1 MDDAEIGKLVA
12 LERRHWWYRERRALL
27 ARAVRDLPVGQALD
41 IGAAGGGNTL
51 VLTGLGWSACA
62 LEHSRPG
69 AVVAAGRG
77 LPVVRAD
84 ALHLPF
90 ADASLDLVTALDVL
104 EHLQDDRSAVAE
116 IRRVLRPGGHLV
128 VTVPVDMRLW
138 SAHDEAV
145 GHVRRY
151 ARPEVIALLRG
162 AGLQLESVRS
172 WMVLLRPA
180 VALQRRRSTGSD
192 LSEPPRWVNLALG
205 GVVRAERHLPVGG
218 LPGVSLLLRARR
230 PRDDEGSPGAE
241 GDEHLV
247 PRISQ
252 RQTKKVT
259 ISL

>member
-1 MDDAEIGKLVA
+1 MDDGEIGKLVT

-27 ARAVRDLPVGQALD
+27 GRAVRDLPVGRALD

-51 VLTGLGWSACA
+51 VLAGLGWSACA

-69 AVVAAGRG
+69 AEVAAGRG

-84 ALHLPF
+84 ALQLPF
-90 ADASLDLVTALDVL
+90 ADAGLDLVTALDVL
-104 EHLQDDRSAVAE
+104 EHLQDDRCAAAE
-116 IRRVLRPGGHLV
+116 IRRVLRPGGRVV

-151 ARPEVIALLRG
+151 DRPEIIALLRG
-162 AGLQLESVRS
+162 AGLEVESVRS

-192 LSEPPRWVNLALG
+192 LSEPPRWLNTALA

-218 LPGVSLLLRARR
+218 LPGVSLLVRARR
-230 PRDDEGSPGAE
+230 PMHPTDR
-241 GDEHLV
+241 
-247 PRISQ
+247 PR
-252 RQTKKVT
+252 RGG
-259 ISL
+259 

>member
-104 EHLQDDRSAVAE
+104 EHLQDDRAAAAE
-116 IRRVLRPGGHLV
+116 IRRVLRPGGRVV

-151 ARPEVIALLRG
+151 ARQEIIALLCG
-162 AGLQLESVRS
+162 ASLEVESVRS

-180 VALQRRRSTGSD
+180 VAVQRRRSTGSD
-192 LSEPPRWVNLALG
+192 LSEPPRWANIVLG
-205 GVVRAERHLPVGG
+205 AVVRAERHLPVGG
-218 LPGVSLLLRARR
+218 LPGVSVLLRARR
-230 PRDDEGSPGAE
+230 PGGHAS
-241 GDEHLV
+241 
-247 PRISQ
+247 
-252 RQTKKVT
+252 
-259 ISL
+259 